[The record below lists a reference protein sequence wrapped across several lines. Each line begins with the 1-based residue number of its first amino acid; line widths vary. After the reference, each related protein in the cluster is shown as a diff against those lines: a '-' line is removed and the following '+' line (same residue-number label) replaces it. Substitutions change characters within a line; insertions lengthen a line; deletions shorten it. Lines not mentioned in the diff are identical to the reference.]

1 MSTTAFSLNGARAG
15 SDRKPRVV
23 NPILLRWLIVAAAM
37 TGSVLEVLD
46 TSITNVAVPQ
56 MMGNLGA
63 TLSEIGWVSTGYIIS
78 NVIILPMTGWLS
90 DRFGRRNYFTAAIA
104 IFTAASLF
112 CGLSHSLESL
122 IFWRVIQGLG
132 GGGLLAT
139 GQVIMLEAFP
149 PEQRGVATAVFG
161 VGVMVGPSLG
171 PVLGG
176 WLTDNLSWPWIFFVN
191 IPFGIAAAIMTQIYV
206 PNPVHQEEAQL
217 SQAGKRAPV
226 DFMGVLLLAAGM
238 GALQTVL
245 ERGEQEDW
253 FNSGMIVSLSIVAV
267 VGLVLFVWWEL
278 RIEHPIVD
286 LRVFKDRSLAAGSI
300 FGLVLGV
307 GLYATLFL
315 LPVFLQNS
323 QGYTAFETGMILL
336 PVALIS
342 MPSFM
347 MAGPLSQKFDARI
360 LLAIGAVMM
369 MASCF
374 FLSTLTTQ
382 SGQNSIYWPLL
393 LRGLSLGF
401 LFIPLTVASLADLTP
416 KQMGTGSGM
425 INLTRQLGGS
435 IGIAA
440 LSTVLTRRTVFHYG
454 AVASHLTSGDPQVMG
469 WLAGA
474 QGSFMANGASASAAH
489 SGAISLL
496 SDTVMKQAM
505 ILSYNDCF
513 LIIGACF
520 AVALPLVLI
529 FNKPKGDVDMSGA
542 H

>member
-1 MSTTAFSLNGARAG
+1 
-15 SDRKPRVV
+15 
-23 NPILLRWLIVAAAM
+23 
-37 TGSVLEVLD
+37 
-46 TSITNVAVPQ
+46 
-56 MMGNLGA
+56 
-63 TLSEIGWVSTGYIIS
+63 
-78 NVIILPMTGWLS
+78 
-90 DRFGRRNYFTAAIA
+90 
-104 IFTAASLF
+104 
-112 CGLSHSLESL
+112 
-122 IFWRVIQGLG
+122 
-132 GGGLLAT
+132 
-139 GQVIMLEAFP
+139 
-149 PEQRGVATAVFG
+149 
-161 VGVMVGPSLG
+161 
-171 PVLGG
+171 
-176 WLTDNLSWPWIFFVN
+176 
-191 IPFGIAAAIMTQIYV
+191 
-206 PNPVHQEEAQL
+206 
-217 SQAGKRAPV
+217 
-226 DFMGVLLLAAGM
+226 
-238 GALQTVL
+238 
-245 ERGEQEDW
+245 
-253 FNSGMIVSLSIVAV
+253 
-267 VGLVLFVWWEL
+267 
-278 RIEHPIVD
+278 VD

>member
-1 MSTTAFSLNGARAG
+1 MSTAAITMGHSKAQSSGKQRAI
-15 SDRKPRVV
+15 

-90 DRFGRRNYFTAAIA
+90 DRFGRRNYFTAAIL
-104 IFTAASLF
+104 IFTMASLL
-112 CGLSHSLESL
+112 CGLSHSLEAL
-122 IFWRVIQGLG
+122 IFWRVVQGLG

-149 PEQRGVATAVFG
+149 QEQQGLATAVFG

-191 IPFGIAAAIMTQIYV
+191 IPFGIAAAIMTQIFV
-206 PNPVHQEEAQL
+206 PNPKHQELTQQ
-217 SQAGKRAPV
+217 SKAPV
-226 DFMGVLLLAAGM
+226 DYMGVILLAAGM
-238 GALQTVL
+238 GSLQTVL
-245 ERGEQEDW
+245 ERGQQEDW
-253 FNSGMIVSLSIVAV
+253 FNSNLIIGLSLIAVA
-267 VGLVLFVWWEL
+267 GLATFVWWEL
-278 RIEHPIVD
+278 RNPHPIVD
-286 LRVFKDRSLAAGSI
+286 LHVFRDRSLAAGSI

-323 QGYTAFETGMILL
+323 QGYTAFQTGMILL
-336 PVALIS
+336 PLALIS

-347 MAGPLSQKFDARI
+347 MAGPLSHKVDARI
-360 LLAIGAVMM
+360 LLAAGALMM
-369 MASCF
+369 MVSCF
-374 FLSTLTTQ
+374 LLGNLTTQ
-382 SGQNSIYWPLL
+382 TGESAIYWPLL
-393 LRGLSLGF
+393 LRGFSLGF

-416 KQMGTGSGM
+416 QQIGTGSGM

-440 LSTVLTRRTVFHYG
+440 LSTVMTRRAVFHYA
-454 AVASHLTSGDPQVMG
+454 AVSSHLSNGDPNVTG
-469 WLAGA
+469 WLADA
-474 QGSFMANGASASAAH
+474 QQSLIVGGSSVAAAHNGALA
-489 SGAISLL
+489 LL
-496 SDTVMKQAM
+496 SSTVMEQAM

-513 LIIGACF
+513 LIIGICF
-520 AVALPLVLI
+520 AFALPLVLI
-529 FNKPKGDVDMSGA
+529 FNKPKMDADISGA